1 MSREPTLD
9 AAGRA
14 GLPLRRDGAFRRYWL
29 ARVISLLGSA
39 VTYLALPVLV
49 YQVTGSSLWTALVTF
64 AEGAPYLC
72 VGLLAG
78 AVADRLDR
86 RRLMVATDLASAA
99 VLASVPAA
107 YAAGVLTAPHL
118 LVAAFAVQT
127 LFVFFDAANFGALP
141 VLVGRDRIVAAQAA
155 LMGTGTVMELVV
167 PALAGAALAVVAA
180 APLLA
185 VDAVSFVCSALLLRA
200 ITRPLWDPARAGRP
214 RRLAV
219 EVRDG
224 LTFLWRQRVV
234 RTTTLVGATQAFTG
248 GLFLGQLVPWADQV
262 LGVPPGDARLGL
274 LFAAWG
280 LGGLAATVLAP
291 SLARRAG
298 EPRVTL
304 RFLPLSTLGLL
315 ACALAGRWLPA
326 AISIAG
332 LGRRLHGRGARRD
345 HPAAAAH
352 PRPAPEPGQH
362 RRKDALVRP
371 GLAARGACRW
381 CRRRGRR
388 PARRAAR
395 RGRRPAV
402 GHGRGLAVTA
412 AHGCPGGLTALP
424 AFAGGDVTRPEAP
437 RPATTSEIRAA
448 ARVSTAACPSNPKR
462 RRRRPPPGRVAGI
475 VYDYHQPVSRGRG
488 RAWPGSEG

>member
-1 MSREPTLD
+1 MD

-39 VTYLALPVLV
+39 VTYVALPVLV

-107 YAAGVLTAPHL
+107 YAAGVVTAPHL

-127 LFVFFDAANFGALP
+127 LFVFFDPANFGALP

-185 VDAVSFVCSALLLRA
+185 VDTVSFVCSALLLRG

-291 SLARRAG
+291 SLVRRAG

-332 LGRRLHGRGARRD
+332 WGVAYTVVVLAGITQRQRLTPD
-345 HPAAAAH
+345 
-352 PRPAPEPGQH
+352 
-362 RRKDALVRP
+362 
-371 GLAARGACRW
+371 GLQ
-381 CRRRGRR
+381 
-388 PARRAAR
+388 
-395 RGRRPAV
+395 
-402 GHGRGLAVTA
+402 
-412 AHGCPGGLTALP
+412 
-424 AFAGGDVTRPEAP
+424 
-437 RPATTSEIRAA
+437 S
-448 ARVSTAACPSNPKR
+448 RVSTA
-462 RRRRPPPGRVAGI
+462 GRMLSFGLGWPLGALASGAAAEVVGPRGALLGAVAVLLSGT
-475 VYDYHQPVSRGRG
+475 VV
-488 RAWPGSEG
+488 AWLSPLRTAAPEA

>member
-1 MSREPTLD
+1 MSGEPTVD
-9 AAGRA
+9 AGRR
-14 GLPLRRDGAFRRYWL
+14 GLPLRRDGEFRRYWA

-39 VTYLALPVLV
+39 VTYVALPVLV
-49 YQVTGSSLWTALVTF
+49 YQVTGSSLWTALVTV

-99 VLASVPAA
+99 LLVTVPAA
-107 YAAGVLTAPHL
+107 YAAGVLTAPHV

-141 VLVGRDRIVAAQAA
+141 ALVGRDRIVAAQAA

-185 VDAVSFVCSALLLRA
+185 VDALSFVGSALLLRA

-224 LTFLWRQRVV
+224 LTFLWRQRVI

-248 GLFLGQLVPWADQV
+248 GLFIGQLVPWADKV

-291 SLARRAG
+291 PLVRRAG
-298 EPRVTL
+298 EPRVIL

-315 ACALAGRWLPA
+315 ASALAGRWLPA

-332 LGRRLHGRGARRD
+332 WGVAYTVVVLAGITQRQKLTPDGLQSRVNTAGRMLSFGLGWPLGALAGGAAAEALGPRGALLGAVAVLLSGTT
-345 HPAAAAH
+345 AAWLS
-352 PRPAPEPGQH
+352 PLRT
-362 RRKDALVRP
+362 
-371 GLAARGACRW
+371 AAR
-381 CRRRGRR
+381 
-388 PARRAAR
+388 
-395 RGRRPAV
+395 
-402 GHGRGLAVTA
+402 
-412 AHGCPGGLTALP
+412 
-424 AFAGGDVTRPEAP
+424 EA
-437 RPATTSEIRAA
+437 
-448 ARVSTAACPSNPKR
+448 
-462 RRRRPPPGRVAGI
+462 
-475 VYDYHQPVSRGRG
+475 
-488 RAWPGSEG
+488 